1 MKHHDQG
8 VLKNS
13 EIFFSS
19 PSVRTKNLF
28 YHVLCAGHF
37 FCDSAYSVN
46 RERYDSY
53 LVLNVIRGSLSFLNK
68 DGVEMC
74 ARAGETVIIDCYKPH
89 SYCTHDSLE
98 SVWVH
103 IDGSDTKKLCDDIIN
118 TRGNVIRKRNN
129 DNIRESLFEL
139 FNTLGGEKRFFEPEM
154 SIEVYRLILELWN
167 EQDTQGDGR
176 EERRDGIQKVID
188 YVALHLNEEITVK
201 TMADIAHMSATHF
214 SRVFKQKSGFSPYEY
229 VLNARLN
236 TAKELLLK
244 TDMSVTD
251 IAYETGFNSEANF
264 VYCFTKNEGVSPGRF
279 RKSWF

>member
-1 MKHHDQG
+1 MKQTGQG
-8 VLKNS
+8 VLQGS

-19 PSVRTKNLF
+19 PSVRAKNLF

-37 FCDSAYSVN
+37 FCDSVYSVD
-46 RERYDSY
+46 REHYDSY
-53 LVLNVIRGSLSFLNK
+53 LVLHVIKGSLSFLNK
-68 DGVEMC
+68 DGVEAC
-74 ARAGETVIIDCYKPH
+74 AREGETVIIDCYKPH
-89 SYCTHDSLE
+89 SYCTHDKLE

-118 TRGNVIRKRNN
+118 TRGNIIRKRNN
-129 DNIRESLFEL
+129 NNIRESLFKL
-139 FNTLGGEKRFFEPEM
+139 FNVLGGEKRFFEPEM
-154 SIEVYRLILELWN
+154 SLEVYRLILELWN
-167 EQDTQGDGR
+167 EQDAQGVDK
-176 EERRDGIQKVID
+176 ETSRDGIQKVID

-201 TMADIAHMSATHF
+201 TMAAIAHMSVTHF

-251 IAYETGFNSEANF
+251 VAYETGFNSEANF
-264 VYCFTKNEGVSPGRF
+264 VYCFTKNEGISPGRF